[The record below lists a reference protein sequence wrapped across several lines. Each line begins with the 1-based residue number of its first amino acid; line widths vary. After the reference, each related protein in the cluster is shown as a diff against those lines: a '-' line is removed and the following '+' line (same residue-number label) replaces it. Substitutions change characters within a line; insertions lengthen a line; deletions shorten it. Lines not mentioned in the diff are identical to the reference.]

1 MYEHRRSKRLYR
13 MKKISRTQAEIL
25 LLIVAIIWGGGFIAG
40 KVALETASPLWI
52 IFLRFSLAALCLGI
66 VFFKQIKSA
75 GKACV
80 RAGLGIGLLQDLA
93 LFVQL
98 YALQYTT
105 TAKQS
110 FLAATYVMFTPFVAW
125 LIFKKKISIQ
135 NYLAAALA
143 LIGIAFLSLNGS
155 LEIQFGDMLTLGFAL
170 IFSLQIIL
178 MSRISPKFD
187 IIPLTFYQMLGAAIF
202 GGIAAFAS
210 GMPAELFSH
219 RSMLG
224 ILYLGIFNSA
234 VAFVLQNF
242 AQRFTSESK
251 AALLL
256 SLESVFGLAFSLM
269 FYHDPFTLKMA
280 IGCAL
285 IFLSLM
291 VSNYKPQNQK

>member
-1 MYEHRRSKRLYR
+1 
-13 MKKISRTQAEIL
+13 MKKISKTQAEIL

-40 KVALETASPLWI
+40 KVALETANPLWI
-52 IFLRFSLAALCLGI
+52 LFGRFSLASVFLGL

-75 GKACV
+75 SKECI
-80 RAGLGIGLLQDLA
+80 RAGLGIGLLQDIA
-93 LFVQL
+93 LFIQL
-98 YALQYTT
+98 FALQYTT

-135 NYLAAALA
+135 NYLAAGLA
-143 LIGIAFLSLNGS
+143 LVGIAFLSLNGS
-155 LEIQFGDMLTLGFAL
+155 LKPQFGDAMTLGFAL
-170 IFSLQIIL
+170 VFSLQIIF
-178 MSRISPKFD
+178 MSRISPKFN

-202 GGIAAFAS
+202 AGIAAFAS
-210 GMPAELFSH
+210 GVPTEFFSL

-224 ILYLGIFNSA
+224 ILYLGILNSA
-234 VAFVLQNF
+234 VAFALQNF